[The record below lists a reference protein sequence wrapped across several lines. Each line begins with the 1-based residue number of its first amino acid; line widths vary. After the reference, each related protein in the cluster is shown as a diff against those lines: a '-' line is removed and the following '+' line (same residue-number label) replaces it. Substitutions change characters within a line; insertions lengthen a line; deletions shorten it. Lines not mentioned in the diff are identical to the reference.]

1 MSEAAARLTPLRL
14 LLWCAAGTAIVQL
27 VVWRVTSQGG
37 VSPIFWYLLKVYD
50 THGNV
55 LLLLVALAAF
65 ALRNRADAL
74 ELVRLAAERPWG
86 AAVIAF
92 PLLCVASL
100 QVYRGTPVSMDE
112 YSTLF
117 QAQVFAAGRLDGAF
131 PPELLD
137 RLVPRHFQG
146 QFFSVSRATGEI
158 STIYWPA
165 FPLLLAPFAWLGIPW
180 AANPL
185 LAALTLPAVHGIARQ
200 VTGSKEAAGWALLL
214 TAASPAFVVNSISL
228 YSMPAHLLCNLWY
241 ARLLL
246 DPTPR
251 RAALAGVLGSVALT
265 LHYPF
270 RHALFALP
278 FLAWVALRP
287 GRVAHL
293 AALAAGYLPLGL
305 LLGVGWYE
313 HIMDPARGAAAAAQP
328 AAVQAPTVG
337 AAAPAAAQPSPLWRA
352 LEAVSL
358 PSLATLE
365 SRTAALT
372 KDWTWGAAAL
382 PVLAVAGAAA
392 RWREGPTRLL
402 VAALAV
408 TFFGYLLAAGDQGH
422 GWGHRSL
429 YQAWF
434 VYPVLAAGAVAA
446 GPALRGMVAWCVV
459 LSLLLANGLRLVQVG
474 GFVGQHLRQVPPLA
488 RAPDRAREQVV
499 FVDIGKGFY
508 TRDMVQ
514 NDPFLRGP
522 RITMVMGPRAS
533 ADALMA
539 ARFPGYRKV
548 SEGEWGQLWER
559 AAAK

>member
-1 MSEAAARLTPLRL
+1 MSTVAGRLTPLRL
-14 LLWCAAGTAIVQL
+14 LLWCLAGTVLVQL
-27 VVWRVTSQGG
+27 LVWHVTARGG

-55 LLLLVALAAF
+55 LLLFVAVAAF

-74 ELVRLAAERPWG
+74 DLVRLAAERPW
-86 AAVIAF
+86 AAAGIAF
-92 PLLCVASL
+92 PLLCVGSL
-100 QVYRGTPVSMDE
+100 QVYRGYPVSMDE
-112 YSTLF
+112 YSTFF
-117 QAQVFAAGRLDGAF
+117 QAKVFAAGRLDGAF
-131 PPELLD
+131 PPDLLD

-158 STIYWPA
+158 STTYWPG
-165 FPLLLAPFAWLGIPW
+165 FPLLLAPFAWLGVPW

-185 LAALTLPAVHGIARQ
+185 IGALTLPAVHGITRQ
-200 VTGSKEAAGWALLL
+200 LTGSKEAAGWALLL
-214 TAASPAFVVNSISL
+214 TAASPVFVVNSISL

-246 DPTPR
+246 DPTPH
-251 RAALAGVLGSVALT
+251 RAVLAGVLGSIALT

-270 RHALFALP
+270 RHALFAAP
-278 FLAWVALRP
+278 FLIWVALQP
-287 GRVAHL
+287 GRVRHL
-293 AALAAGYLPLGL
+293 GALAAGYLPLGL
-305 LLGVGWYE
+305 LFGVGWHE
-313 HIMDPARGAAAAAQP
+313 HIMDPMRAAGAAQAALPQAVAP
-328 AAVQAPTVG
+328 AAV
-337 AAAPAAAQPSPLWRA
+337 APAAAQPSPLWRA
-352 LEAVSL
+352 LEFVRFPA
-358 PSLATLE
+358 LATLE

-372 KDWTWGAAAL
+372 KDWTWGAGGL
-382 PVLAVAGAAA
+382 VVLAVAGALTHRNLGA
-392 RWREGPTRLL
+392 TRLL
-402 VAALAV
+402 ASVLGL
-408 TFFGYLLAAGDQGH
+408 TFLGYLLAPGDQGH

-434 VYPVLAAGAVAA
+434 VYPVLAAGALAA
-446 GPALRGMVAWCVV
+446 ATQVQRMAAWCVF
-459 LSLLLANGLRLVQVG
+459 LSLVLANGLRLVQVY

-488 RAPDRAREQVV
+488 RVADPAREQVV
-499 FVDIGKGFY
+499 FVNIGTGFY
-508 TRDMVQ
+508 TRDMIH

-522 RITMVMGPRAS
+522 RITMVMGPRES

>member
-1 MSEAAARLTPLRL
+1 MSSPVERLTPLRL
-14 LLWCAAGTAIVQL
+14 LLWCAAGTVIAQL
-27 VVWRVTSQGG
+27 IVWRITTQGG

-55 LLLLVALAAF
+55 LLLLVAVAAF

-74 ELVRLAAERPWG
+74 DLVRLAAERPW
-86 AAVIAF
+86 AAAAIAF
-92 PLLCVASL
+92 PLLCVGSL
-100 QVYRGTPVSMDE
+100 QVYRGYPVSMDE

-117 QAQVFAAGRLDGAF
+117 QAKVFAAGRLDGAF
-131 PPELLD
+131 PPDLLD
-137 RLVPRHFQG
+137 RLVPYAFQG
-146 QFFSVSRATGEI
+146 QFFSVSRATGAI
-158 STIYWPA
+158 STTYWPA

-185 LAALTLPAVHGIARQ
+185 LAALTLPAVHGIAKQ

-214 TAASPAFVVNSISL
+214 TAASPVFVVNSISL

-246 DPTPR
+246 EPTPR
-251 RAALAGVLGSVALT
+251 RAALAGVLGSIALT

-270 RHALFALP
+270 RHALFAIP

-293 AALAAGYLPLGL
+293 AALGAGYLPLGL
-305 LLGVGWYE
+305 LLGVGWHE
-313 HIMDPARGAAAAAQP
+313 HIMDPLRAAGAAPQAALPQATAP
-328 AAVQAPTVG
+328 A

-352 LEAVSL
+352 LEFVRFPA
-358 PSLATLE
+358 LATLE

-372 KDWTWGAAAL
+372 KDWTWGAAGL
-382 PVLAVAGAAA
+382 VVLAVAGAVAH
-392 RWREGPTRLL
+392 RNRGTTRLL
-402 VAALAV
+402 VSVLGL
-408 TFFGYLLAAGDQGH
+408 TFLGYLLAPGDQGH

-434 VYPVLAAGAVAA
+434 VYPILAAGALVSVPQVQRMA
-446 GPALRGMVAWCVV
+446 AWCVV
-459 LSLLLANGLRLVQVG
+459 LSLVLANGLRLVQVY

-488 RAPDRAREQVV
+488 RAADPARPQVV
-499 FVDIGKGFY
+499 FVNTAKGFY
-508 TRDMVQ
+508 TRDMIQ

-522 RITMVMGPRAS
+522 RITMVMGPSAS

-559 AAAK
+559 AAGK